1 MRKST
6 SGFTLVELIVSIAV
20 GAIVMGAALSFL
32 LMGMRMQGR
41 SYETA
46 SQQNSIRIVMALV
59 ENLAKEGEITA
70 LHSDNDGWYITGD
83 DPAIY
88 LLQYDASDKTISIR
102 GTEVMSGLEGSTA
115 TLNGR
120 LLTITITTK
129 YGTYET
135 SVYCRVN
142 QISTLANEEA
152 ANGVSLLMFHAPAP
166 VSPDDG
172 RDAFLSILDG
182 QQGSG
187 GEIIGAEDGE
197 PQYFSEWYIKQQYEV
212 TPFGKGKKWNENTPW
227 CACFISWAAA
237 QLDGDYL
244 NTVPYFANVDEGAT
258 ELKTTGRWKNH
269 SELPTSGD
277 LIFFNLDA
285 DPEPDHV
292 GVVLSVDTANNIV
305 CTIEGNSD
313 EYNVKCR
320 EYPLDSAD
328 ILGYGVLDWKVSPN

>member
-32 LMGMRMQGR
+32 LMGMRMQSR

-59 ENLAKEGEITA
+59 ENLAKEGEIAA

-102 GTEVMSGLEGSTA
+102 GTEVMSGLESSTA
-115 TLNGR
+115 TLKER

-135 SVYCRVN
+135 SVYCRVKEITTIAN
-142 QISTLANEEA
+142 QTAE
-152 ANGVSLLMFHAPAP
+152 NGVSLLMFHAPAP

-172 RDAFLSILDG
+172 RKAFLSMLDS
-182 QQGSG
+182 QQGSV
-187 GEIIGAEDGE
+187 GEIINAEDGE

-212 TPFGKGKKWNENTPW
+212 TPFGEGKKWNENTPW

-237 QLDGDYL
+237 QIEADYL

-258 ELKTTGRWKNH
+258 EFKTTGRWKNH
-269 SELPTSGD
+269 SELPSSGD
-277 LIFFNLDA
+277 LIFFNLDS

-292 GVVLSVDTANNIV
+292 GAVVEVDSANNIV

-313 EYNVKCR
+313 EYNVKGR
-320 EYPLDSAD
+320 EYSLDSAE
-328 ILGYGVLDWKVSPN
+328 ILGYGVLDWKVF

>member
-1 MRKST
+1 MKKST

-20 GAIVMGAALSFL
+20 GAIVMGAALSLL
-32 LMGMRMQGR
+32 LMGMRMQSR

-102 GTEVMSGLEGSTA
+102 GTEVMSGLNGSA
-115 TLNGR
+115 ADMGGSR
-120 LLTITITTK
+120 LLTITIVTK
-129 YGTYET
+129 YGEYKT
-135 SVYCRVN
+135 SVYCRVKEI
-142 QISTLANEEA
+142 QKSEEQPI
-152 ANGVSLLMFHAPAP
+152 VMFAVRKRP
-166 VSPDDG
+166 SPTDG
-172 RDAFLSILDG
+172 RDAFLSMLDS

-187 GEIIGAEDGE
+187 GEIIGAEDDE

-212 TPFGKGKKWNENTPW
+212 TPFGEGKKWNENTPW

-237 QLDGDYL
+237 QIEADYL
-244 NTVPYFANVDEGAT
+244 NTVPYFANVEDGAT
-258 ELKTTGRWKNH
+258 EFKTTGRWKNT

-292 GVVLSVDTANNIV
+292 GAVLFVDAANNIV

-313 EYNVKCR
+313 EYNVKRR
-320 EYPLDSAD
+320 EYSLDSAD